1 MPSLACNGPVTD
13 PIRPQQQL
21 KYEGH
26 DHDLPNLHA
35 DVESRE
41 RRQGRARWQADLL
54 QRAGAAE
61 AVNEP
66 ENDRPPPAAVHVAR
80 EKVLG
85 RYKHYRRGDR
95 RFDDRTWEYDNLQ

>member
-35 DVESRE
+35 EVESRE
-41 RRQGRARWQADLL
+41 RRQRQVRWQADLL
-54 QRAGAAE
+54 QRAGEAE

-66 ENDRPPPAAVHVAR
+66 ENERHPPAAIHLAR
-80 EKVLG
+80 EKVLD
-85 RYKHYRRGDR
+85 RYKHDRRCDR
-95 RFDDRTWEYDNLQ
+95 RFDDGTWDYDNL